1 MMVSPSIPATSETL
15 VTLRVPSVRRAV
27 LTMRSSAEL
36 ICCRIARVGRLKPDI
51 CIIISSREIES
62 RGVLAW
68 MVEIDP
74 SWPVFMAWSMSSDSP
89 PRTSPTMMRSGR
101 MRRLLRT
108 RSRCVTSPRPS
119 MLGGRVSSRH
129 TWGCWSWSS
138 AEAERRDDGV
148 HARAVGQARV
158 HHGRAFVDAP
168 APPRHDAVDDL
179 QQVLVV
185 AEDDR
190 RRLELAEP
198 LDVDLTR
205 GVDQDVGDVR
215 VAHERLDRPEAV
227 DLVQDL
233 LAEPFAV
240 THAEGDRLL
249 LDEHGDRALQL
260 RGGLVHLDAR
270 QVGQVNAVEQL
281 AMDAEL
287 QVLVGSVDGR
297 ESAVRGAARRRL
309 AAGRGGRPV
318 VETHALSQ
326 LHFRASLLNT
336 RCRSPFGLG
345 GGATPLSF
353 AASSAI
359 ANERADCL
367 PLSGVPSFIAP
378 LAAASSRGMTR
389 SGSLPIA
396 RTASCGLTGPGI
408 TCENTGWMSWADT
421 LRRSS
426 SSIRR
431 RAARTPGTDRSVRMR
446 MWSDCSNAAS
456 MGPFTVRAVST
467 TVWENWARSSSSVS
481 STWSW
486 PTASASST
494 CVGAGST
501 KTPRGWRVSVPA
513 RKMSST
519 VPFASAM
526 VAIELSGVMFRNAAT
541 SPRCRSRST
550 SATSALVRVVS
561 EKARLTARV
570 VAPRP
575 PRAPHTVMM
584 VPAACPRAG
593 PLRAVWESL
602 MSALLSSWG
611 LSGRE
616 RKSAAPASSTVRI
629 METLVSLE
637 ATTVVRRGIRSTT
650 FFSSV
655 RPGCA
660 SKPSS
665 MHATWQR
672 SVWSRSRS
680 SL

>member
-1 MMVSPSIPATSETL
+1 MRTGATQRCQSFSSPHLASAEVVEDTRIDVVARRLDLLREARADAGRHEAAGDAALLVHPLALIGEQLLQHDGIPLHPRHLGDAGHLARAVGQARGTDDEIQ
-15 VTLRVPSVRRAV
+15 RRAD
-27 LTMRSSAEL
+27 LL
-36 ICCRIARVGRLKPDI
+36 PH
-51 CIIISSREIES
+51 
-62 RGVLAW
+62 
-68 MVEIDP
+68 
-74 SWPVFMAWSMSSDSP
+74 
-89 PRTSPTMMRSGR
+89 RT
-101 MRRLLRT
+101 
-108 RSRCVTSPRPS
+108 
-119 MLGGRVSSRH
+119 SRH
-129 TWGCWSWSS
+129 TEARHLHHHLQPGDRVAWRVGVDGRDRPVVAGVHGLQHGERFPAANVADDDAVGPHAQAVAHQVALRDLTASLDVGRAGLQPAHVGLLELELSRILDGDDPLLIRDERGQAVEERRLPRARAAGNEDVEPRAHHGAQHRHHIGRERAQAHHVLDRERAP
-138 AEAERRDDGV
+138 AEAPDGEQRPVEGERRDDGV

-158 HHGRAFVDAP
+158 YHGRAFVDAP
-168 APPRHDAVDDL
+168 AHPRHDAVDDL

-233 LAEPFAV
+233 LGEPFAV
-240 THAEGDRLL
+240 AHAERDRLF

-270 QVGQVNAVEQL
+270 QIGQVHAVEQL

-297 ESAVRGAARRRL
+297 EPAVRGAARHRL

-318 VETHALSQ
+318 VETDAVSQ

-336 RCRSPFGLG
+336 RCRSPFGLD
-345 GGATPLSF
+345 GGATPVSF
-353 AASSAI
+353 AARSAI

-421 LRRSS
+421 LRRSN

-431 RAARTPGTDRSVRMR
+431 RAARTPGTERSVRMR

-456 MGPFTVRAVST
+456 MAPFTVRAVST
-467 TVWENWARSSSSVS
+467 TVWENWVRSSWSVS

-501 KTPRGWRVSVPA
+501 NTPRGWRVSVPA

-519 VPFASAM
+519 APFASAM
-526 VAIELSGVMFRNAAT
+526 VD
-541 SPRCRSRST
+541 
-550 SATSALVRVVS
+550 
-561 EKARLTARV
+561 
-570 VAPRP
+570 
-575 PRAPHTVMM
+575 
-584 VPAACPRAG
+584 
-593 PLRAVWESL
+593 
-602 MSALLSSWG
+602 
-611 LSGRE
+611 
-616 RKSAAPASSTVRI
+616 RKS
-629 METLVSLE
+629 
-637 ATTVVRRGIRSTT
+637 VV
-650 FFSSV
+650 
-655 RPGCA
+655 
-660 SKPSS
+660 
-665 MHATWQR
+665 
-672 SVWSRSRS
+672 
-680 SL
+680 